1 MEHEDHFENLFV
13 IHNVVRVDQVR
24 HEAERLDAWGEA
36 LPTEEDAAALH
47 ELIRAAQKM
56 LNPSMYA
63 VHLSAFESLLL
74 IMLIAEM
81 KEVKKIGIAFD
92 KLTGKWVHPPF
103 P

>member
-1 MEHEDHFENLFV
+1 MEHEDPFENLFV
-13 IHNVVRVDQVR
+13 FPNVVRVDQVR
-24 HEAERLDAWGEA
+24 YEAEGLDAWGED
-36 LPTEEDAAALH
+36 LSTEDSAALH

-56 LNPSMYA
+56 LNPIMYA
-63 VHLSAFESLLL
+63 AYLSAFESLLL

-81 KEVKKIGIAFD
+81 NEVKKMGVAFD

>member
-1 MEHEDHFENLFV
+1 MEHEDPFENLFV
-13 IHNVVRVDQVR
+13 FPKVVRVDQVR
-24 HEAERLDAWGEA
+24 HEAEGLSAWEEN
-36 LPTEEDAAALH
+36 LSTEDSAALH
-47 ELIRAAQKM
+47 ELIHAAQKM

-63 VHLSAFESLLL
+63 AHLSAFESLLL

-81 KEVKKIGIAFD
+81 NEVKKMGVALD

>member
-1 MEHEDHFENLFV
+1 MEPEDPFENLFV
-13 IHNVVRVDQVR
+13 FPNVVRVDQVR
-24 HEAERLDAWGEA
+24 QEAEGLDTWGED
-36 LPTEEDAAALH
+36 LPTEDAAALH

-63 VHLSAFESLLL
+63 THLSAFEALLL

-81 KEVKKIGIAFD
+81 NEVKKMGISLD
-92 KLTGKWVHPPF
+92 KLSGKWVHPPF

>member
-1 MEHEDHFENLFV
+1 MEHEDPFESLFV
-13 IHNVVRVDQVR
+13 FPNVMRADQVR
-24 HEAERLDAWGEA
+24 HEAEGLRAWGED
-36 LPTEEDAAALH
+36 LSTEDSAALH
-47 ELIRAAQKM
+47 ELILAAQRM

-63 VHLSAFESLLL
+63 AHLSAFEALLL

-81 KEVKKIGIAFD
+81 NEVKKTGIALD

>member
-1 MEHEDHFENLFV
+1 MEHEDPFESLFV
-13 IHNVVRVDQVR
+13 FPNVMRVDQVR
-24 HEAERLDAWGEA
+24 HEAEGLRAWGED
-36 LPTEEDAAALH
+36 LSTEDSAALH
-47 ELIRAAQKM
+47 ELILAAQRM

-63 VHLSAFESLLL
+63 AHLSAFEALLL

-81 KEVKKIGIAFD
+81 NEVKKTGIALD